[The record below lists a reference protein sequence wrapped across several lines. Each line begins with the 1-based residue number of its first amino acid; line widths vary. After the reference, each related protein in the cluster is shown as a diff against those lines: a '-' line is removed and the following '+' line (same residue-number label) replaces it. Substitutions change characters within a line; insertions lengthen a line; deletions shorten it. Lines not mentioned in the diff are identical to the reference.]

1 MSDMLIVFGLLVG
14 GIGGLI
20 IASLLCFNHLTK
32 IIEIIIGA
40 AHYYFVY
47 HAHADVGADFIGGLI
62 MGLSV
67 LDLFAAFLVISEL
80 CCLIGF
86 VMNGVGYDSKP
97 SPSSHAIGGLV
108 NLIMSFF
115 R

>member
-20 IASLLCFNHLTK
+20 IALLLCFNHLTK

-67 LDLFAAFLVISEL
+67 LDLFAAFLVIHEL

-86 VMNGVGYDSKP
+86 VMNGNSKP
-97 SPSSHAIGGLV
+97 SPSSHATGGLV